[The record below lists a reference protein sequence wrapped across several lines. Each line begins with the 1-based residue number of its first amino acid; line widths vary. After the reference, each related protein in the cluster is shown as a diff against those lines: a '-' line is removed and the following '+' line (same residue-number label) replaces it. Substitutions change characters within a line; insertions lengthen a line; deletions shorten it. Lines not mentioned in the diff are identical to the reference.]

1 MFNIDQIVGV
11 EITKLSI
18 FSDSRGAVLHMI
30 TADSPT
36 FKKFGEV
43 YFSEILPNT
52 VKAWKKH
59 KIQTQN
65 FVVPIGMIKL
75 VIYDDREESLTKGN
89 IQIINLGR
97 PDNYVRVTVPSNLWY
112 GFCTIGDSK
121 ALLVNCA
128 DYPHDKFESILVDL
142 NSQLIPFK
150 WNEK

>member
-1 MFNIDQIVGV
+1 MYNLDQIAGV

-18 FSDSRGAVLHMI
+18 FSDHRGAVLHMI
-30 TADSPT
+30 NENSPT
-36 FKKFGEV
+36 FTKFGEV

-59 KIQTQN
+59 KLQTQN
-65 FVVPIGMIKL
+65 FVVPIGMVKL
-75 VIYDDREESLTKGN
+75 VLYDDREDSLTKGN

-97 PDNYVRVTVPSNLWY
+97 PNNYVRVTVPSNLWY
-112 GFCTIGDSK
+112 GFSTIGTSK

-128 DYPHDKFESILVDL
+128 DYPHDKLESIILDS
-142 NSQLIPFK
+142 NSGLIPFK